1 MEPLVVVLV
10 DMEQQLLLQSPQDH
24 TSTSGCSGC
33 SSSTTTT
40 TTTTATGYYSDED
53 DYGYGPESTR
63 VPAQRTPVVFLPA
76 QVPQGY
82 LNASGSRPYGVNI

>member
-40 TTTTATGYYSDED
+40 TTATGYYSDED
-53 DYGYGPESTR
+53 DYGYGSESTR

>member
-40 TTTTATGYYSDED
+40 TTTATGYYSDED
-53 DYGYGPESTR
+53 DYGYGSESTR